1 MHRPVRVNRVRS
13 LRVTANDEDWLFAR
27 DNADK
32 IAAHWQT
39 RVAQNPAFFNGKILM
54 LRDWR
59 VIEDAFTATAVS
71 VDFAAFLYWREQA
84 PDDRSVTHVFGTAAI
99 VLADGGVVTA
109 HAGPGTINDGQL
121 HLPGGFIDP
130 QDIQVIGSE
139 AVVDLDLHAKRELS
153 EELGLRADELGRRTE
168 THACWTGR
176 EIGLIGVYHSV
187 LKASDLEVR
196 LAQHTIESGQS
207 EVTAVHV
214 VRNVDAPM
222 PGILMPYARA
232 VVDVLLKT

>member
-1 MHRPVRVNRVRS
+1 MHKPISVDRARS
-13 LRVTANDEDWLFAR
+13 LRVEASDDDWPFAR
-27 DNADK
+27 DNADE
-32 IAAHWQT
+32 IAAHWQA
-39 RVAQNPAFFNGKILM
+39 RVAQNPAFFNGQILM

-59 VIEDAFTATAVS
+59 VVEDAFTATAVS
-71 VDFAAFLYWREQA
+71 VDFAAFLYWREKA
-84 PDDRSVTHVFGTAAI
+84 PDDRSMTHVFGTAAI
-99 VLADGGVVTA
+99 ILADGGVVTA

-153 EELGLRADELGRRTE
+153 EELGLRADELGPRTE
-168 THACWTGR
+168 TLVCWTGR

-187 LKASDLEVR
+187 LKASDLESR

-207 EVTAVHV
+207 EVTAVYV
-214 VRNVDAPM
+214 VRDVHAPM
-222 PGILMPYARA
+222 PGTLMPYARA